1 MINRERA
8 YYFTVL
14 ASCFFNGK
22 RIQTNGKCWH
32 TLQFSQHSHSVAK
45 MYPRWIPA
53 VNQRLPCPH
62 LNAKLINLPLPG
74 LPQNATTT
82 RICSV
87 LLSILVVCTFQRG
100 ASCPAAPLGTAQP
113 LRGCACPSP
122 ALLPALRGD
131 AQCLCLPSH
140 QPSCQLR
147 HSRSWSTECILE
159 YGSSSRDVR
168 CFMESWRSPWNW
180 QLTVSGASK
189 ALTAKPALVFL
200 VHCSK
205 TCKQCLEKAAS
216 V

>member
-1 MINRERA
+1 MGSVDTH
-8 YYFTVL
+8 FSFHSTVTQWL
-14 ASCFFNGK
+14 KCIPGGSQQLTRGCPAPSQCK
-22 RIQTNGKCWH
+22 TNCLSLGYHKMPQ
-32 TLQFSQHSHSVAK
+32 LQGSA
-45 MYPRWIPA
+45 
-53 VNQRLPCPH
+53 LP
-62 LNAKLINLPLPG
+62 
-74 LPQNATTT
+74 
-82 RICSV
+82 V

-147 HSRSWSTECILE
+147 HLRSWSTECILE